1 MKTSF
6 LIGLACSSGLLAGCT
21 TAQTSTPEQDALAV
35 LESWNA
41 GWAERDA
48 ELAVQDYADDI
59 DWTNAFGDR
68 HQGKD
73 ALLEALT
80 FIFGLDFVMAGESEG
95 NEYQEVR
102 FLSEDIALIRSKLT
116 RTGQQFRSG
125 EVRPDRVI
133 DHLRVLERRNGEW
146 VIVSHLISQ
155 AEQRR

>member
-1 MKTSF
+1 MNISKYMVALCGSIFLASCATSQTN
-6 LIGLACSSGLLAGCT
+6 SS
-21 TAQTSTPEQDALAV
+21 EQDVLAT
-35 LESWNA
+35 LESWNQ

-73 ALLEALT
+73 ALLDALT

-116 RTGQQFRSG
+116 RTGQQFRNG

-133 DHLRVLERRNGEW
+133 DHLRVLERRYGDW